1 MKMEMTKT
9 NNELATTQSM
19 DMDEGKIIYT
29 SLQCETASDKRKM
42 YNLVFGGSNESIADH
57 LGETIELVDVYIDE
71 VMQENDT
78 GASRMPR
85 TILVDADGVAYI
97 GVSWGIFNA
106 LKSLLKV
113 FGDPFDWEEPIKI
126 KFARRKCNNGYFC
139 NTFELVD

>member
-1 MKMEMTKT
+1 MKMEMVKASEE
-9 NNELATTQSM
+9 NSLQSM
-19 DMDEGKIIYT
+19 DMEDGKIIYT
-29 SLQCETASDKRKM
+29 SLQCDTVTDKRKL

-71 VMQENDT
+71 VMQEGDN
-78 GASRMPR
+78 GASKMPR
-85 TILVDADGVAYI
+85 TILVDANGVAYI

-113 FGDPFDWEEPIKI
+113 FGEPCEWEEPIKI

-139 NTFELVD
+139 NTFEVEE